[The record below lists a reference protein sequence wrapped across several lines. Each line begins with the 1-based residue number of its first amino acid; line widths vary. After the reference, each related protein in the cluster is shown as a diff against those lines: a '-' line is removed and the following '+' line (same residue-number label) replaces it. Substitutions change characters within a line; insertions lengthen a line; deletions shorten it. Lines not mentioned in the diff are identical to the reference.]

1 MQLIWTCMRISIHIT
16 LKTTHGR
23 ELHICHLYFIY
34 TQYAYSIPIVL
45 YESHWLN
52 WVKGWF
58 KLFITLSSILIYC
71 WSVAFVFHFGG
82 EEWGIA
88 LFICLTRGNLHWKS
102 KMLEISMH
110 YILVICII
118 CLYLYLKQEKGQRET
133 WNGYFTPPLEK
144 QWCTGENI
152 QSIIRQRNNS
162 NYSSNKPIQWRV

>member
-110 YILVICII
+110 YILVN
-118 CLYLYLKQEKGQRET
+118 LYYLSLFVSETRKGTARNMEWIFHTTVGKTVVYRRKHTKYHSTKKQ
-133 WNGYFTPPLEK
+133 
-144 QWCTGENI
+144 
-152 QSIIRQRNNS
+152 
-162 NYSSNKPIQWRV
+162 